1 MLGAS
6 VGGERGT
13 CTGSGA
19 LRRFSADTAG
29 LQGLPAQVYRH
40 TTVKR
45 RGMYTFTSGPVEG
58 ERKGNSAR
66 VKNRAQCGW
75 SSVRE
80 QPYRPLGSPDLERV
94 KAAIFKRENVSA
106 VETMAAGDDLGAKEE
121 GFSLEDDEPTENTL
135 SSGNGFSDLRREIK
149 RSYDRMT
156 ACRTGV
162 SFMDIVDRQVDSDD
176 GPASPS
182 GRGSPRRPPPLR
194 LPQIEGVGS
203 PGSGAGKQTS
213 PGVREYVVSKASKKK
228 IHFDKSMISGPD
240 FLADIVLDP
249 AVTLQERLQEF
260 KSLRSSLNKR
270 LNVSLH
276 SLEVDREEAYKR
288 KFMTFKIRN
297 TGFNGERWR
306 LEAEKSHLEAQ
317 LHAIDSNQWYSR
329 FLQMV
334 QEKMRVTSLERQVIE
349 AVKNVVDSGGDFEA
363 SNFYTMVLGL
373 PLEAH
378 TNMGA
383 QKILNFLRDELKI
396 GVEDYKTFLTAYS
409 LPISHSLRVGP
420 GHTPRRDPLSTRKK
434 AGIVSP
440 DSGAAGSKTTPR

>member
-1 MLGAS
+1 MTGPPCAQAPGRARAD
-6 VGGERGT
+6 VGGAVPG
-13 CTGSGA
+13 GA
-19 LRRFSADTAG
+19 QG
-29 LQGLPAQVYRH
+29 LQVPVYRH

-45 RGMYTFTSGPVEG
+45 RGMYTFTSNPLEG
-58 ERKGNSAR
+58 EKKGGRAR
-66 VKNRAQCGW
+66 EKSRGQCGW

-94 KAAIFKRENVSA
+94 KAAIFKRENVCA

-121 GFSLEDDEPTENTL
+121 GFSLEDDEPQENTL

-149 RSYDRMT
+149 RSFDRMT

-162 SFMDIVDRQVDSDD
+162 SFMDIVDRQVDCDE

-194 LPQIEGVGS
+194 LPQIDGVGS
-203 PGSGAGKQTS
+203 PTSTAPKQTS
-213 PGVREYVVSKASKKK
+213 PGVREYVVSKTSKKK
-228 IHFDKSMISGPD
+228 IQFDKSMITGPE

-260 KSLRSSLNKR
+260 KSLRASLNKR
-270 LNVSLH
+270 LNVSLR

-334 QEKMRVTSLERQVIE
+334 QEKMRVTPLERQVIE
-349 AVKNVVDSGGDFEA
+349 AVKGVVDSGGDFEA
-363 SNFYTMVLGL
+363 SNFYVMVLGL

-396 GVEDYKTFLTAYS
+396 GVEDYKTFLTAQS

-420 GHTPRRDPLSTRKK
+420 GQTPRRDPLSARKK
-434 AGIVSP
+434 QGGGMVSP
-440 DSGAAGSKTTPR
+440 EVGAKTPR